1 MTASFDG
8 QTVIVT
14 GAGHGLGREFALA
27 LAAQGA
33 AVVVNDL
40 GRSPDGRSLA
50 EAVVAEIEEAD
61 GRAVAHIGSVAVE
74 ADANALVDLALTT
87 FDRLDA
93 VINNAGIVNGAPF
106 AEQTATQVSDMLAVH
121 VLGSFLVSRAAFAPM
136 AAAGGGRIVNVTS
149 SAGLFGMR
157 TMASYS
163 AAKAGIVGLMHTM
176 AIEGADHGIK
186 VNSVAP
192 VALTN
197 PGRTQGA
204 ADVFGAL
211 GPRARPEFVTPIVLL
226 LASDRCP
233 VTNEV
238 ISAVAGRY
246 ARVFTGVAE
255 GWVSPGD
262 QPATLDELAEHFD
275 AVLDR
280 SAYDV
285 LGDMRE
291 EIPLVAARLPTTGS

>member
-1 MTASFDG
+1 MTASSFEG

-14 GAGHGLGREFALA
+14 GAGHGLGRDFALA
-27 LAAQGA
+27 FAAHEA
-33 AVVVNDL
+33 AVVVNDR
-40 GRSPDGRSLA
+40 GRAPDGRALA
-50 EAVVAEIEEAD
+50 ETVVDEIEAAG
-61 GRAVAHIGSVAVE
+61 GRAVAHVGSVAIE
-74 ADANALVDLALTT
+74 ADANALVELALTS
-87 FDRLDA
+87 FGRLDA
-93 VINNAGIVNGAPF
+93 VVNNAGIVNGAPF
-106 AEQTATQVSDMLAVH
+106 PEQTAAQMSDMLAVH
-121 VLGSFLVSRAAFAPM
+121 VLGTFLVSRAAFAPM
-136 AAAGGGRIVNVTS
+136 AAAGGGRIVNITS

-163 AAKAGIVGLMHTM
+163 AAKSGIVGLMHTL
-176 AIEGADHGIK
+176 AIEGADHAIR

-211 GPRARPEFVTPIVLL
+211 GPRARPEYVTPLVLL

-246 ARVFTGVAE
+246 ARVFTAVAE

-262 QPATLDELAEHFD
+262 RPASMDELAEHFGT
-275 AVLDR
+275 VLD
-280 SAYDV
+280 SSTFEV
-285 LGDMRE
+285 LADMRE
-291 EIPLVAARLPTTGS
+291 EIPLVARRLPSG